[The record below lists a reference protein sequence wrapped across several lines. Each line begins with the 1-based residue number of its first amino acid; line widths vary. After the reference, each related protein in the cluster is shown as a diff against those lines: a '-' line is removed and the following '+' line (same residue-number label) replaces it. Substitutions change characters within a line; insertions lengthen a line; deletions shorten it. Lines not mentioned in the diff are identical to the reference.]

1 MPIPSAAEISFLW
14 DDYRPTRLVE
24 LPELARVAK
33 VARVLV
39 KDEGERPFGNFKV
52 LGGMLAGLR
61 AIARAM
67 GAESFDDLR
76 AHDRQHALPR
86 LVCAS
91 DGNHGLAVTAAAAR
105 VASRAIV
112 YLPDAVSA
120 ARARR
125 IAELGGEIVR
135 IHGTYDDA
143 VDAAADAAERGQGLL
158 VSDTSADPDDAVVRD
173 VMDGYAL
180 LAGELRTQLGEIGAS
195 ASHMFVQAG
204 VGGLAAAM
212 VEGLHD
218 VLRDRARFLVVEPES
233 AACVA
238 RALADGTPTRITGDL
253 ETSAEMLSCGLASAP
268 ALDILRRFGARSLL
282 VGEDVLEAAVS
293 VLAKAGGPATTP
305 SGAAGLAGLLRAA
318 SDPELRERHALDAD
332 SVVLLIVT
340 ERAMRAM

>member
-24 LPELARVAK
+24 LPELARIAK

-61 AIARAM
+61 AIARAVS
-67 GAESFDDLR
+67 AESLEALR
-76 AHDRQHALPR
+76 VREQRSLPR

-91 DGNHGLAVTAAAAR
+91 DGNHGLAVAAAAAR

-112 YLPDAVSA
+112 YLPQAVNA

-125 IAELGGEIVR
+125 IAELGGKIVR
-135 IHGTYDDA
+135 IRGTYDDA
-143 VDAAADAAERGQGLL
+143 VAAAADAAARGEGVL
-158 VSDTSADPDDAVVRD
+158 VADTSADSDDAVVRD

-180 LAGELRTQLGEIGAS
+180 LASELRAQLGELGAN

-218 VLRDRARFLVVEPES
+218 LLRDPARFLVVEPES

-238 RALADGTPTRITGDL
+238 SALADGTPTRIAGDL
-253 ETSAEMLSCGLASAP
+253 ETSAGMLSCGVASAP
-268 ALDILRRFGARSLL
+268 ALDILRRFGANSLL
-282 VGEDVLEAAVS
+282 VGEDVLEAAAS

-340 ERAMRAM
+340 ERAVRAM